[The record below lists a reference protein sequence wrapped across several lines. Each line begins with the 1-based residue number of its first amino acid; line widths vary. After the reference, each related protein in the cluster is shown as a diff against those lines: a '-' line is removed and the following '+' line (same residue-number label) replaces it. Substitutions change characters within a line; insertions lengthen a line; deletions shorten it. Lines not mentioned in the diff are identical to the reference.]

1 MLLKDYA
8 IPKERIPLPGPKVQG
23 EQPYFE
29 IRGLNIDDLTFLVQL
44 HLDPVTRAVKLYQES
59 RKDIMATGNLSQFV
73 LSIMRDFP
81 GLTAEVI
88 SAAADSLDDATREVA
103 QRLPVSTQT
112 LALTKIVS
120 LTLEDAG
127 GLGNLL
133 AEMRERMAE
142 AVQAASV
149 EGVSANARPKTK

>member
-8 IPKERIPLPGPKVQG
+8 IQRERIPLPGPKVNG
-23 EQPYFE
+23 EKPFFE
-29 IRGLNIDDLTFLVQL
+29 VRGLNIDDMTMLVQI
-44 HLDPVTRAVKLYQES
+44 HLDPITRAVKLYQES
-59 RKDIMATGNLSQFV
+59 RKDIFATGNLANFI
-73 LSIMRDFP
+73 LSLARDFP

-88 SAAADSLDDATREVA
+88 SAASDSLDDDTRKVASKLPAAT
-103 QRLPVSTQT
+103 QM
-112 LALTKIVS
+112 LALTKIVN

-142 AVQAASV
+142 AVKLASV
-149 EGVSANARPKTK
+149 ESGSATARPEKK